1 MTERELDVF
10 ADLEGVPVRAGRLWA
25 RTRGRKESA
34 SFEYD
39 DGWLAHRAGFA
50 LDPMLPLGRGL
61 FHTEQ
66 PLFNAFGDPA
76 PDRWGQTLMRR
87 NERAR
92 AKAEGR
98 TPRTLLAVDFL
109 TLVDDATRLGALRFR
124 DASSGDAFLS
134 SSGKPVPP
142 LLELARLLSATS
154 RIAANEETD
163 ADLALVLAPGT
174 SLGGARPKASVR
186 DADGR
191 LLIAK
196 FPRKDDEWPLTRW
209 EATTLALAAHAKIDV
224 CQARLQDVARR
235 SVLLLKRFDRD
246 GARRTPFMSGLT
258 LLGATETEGHS
269 YVELAEALRREGA
282 EVQRDLRELW
292 RRMVFNILVSNTDDH
307 LRNHAFLR
315 AERGWRLSPAYDM
328 NPMPVDVRPRVHALA
343 LDETEGESSVEAA
356 LAVAPSFGLA
366 SVKEARAIAREVGA
380 AVSTWRAI
388 GAKHGLKK
396 RDLDRMESAFEHDD
410 LQAARK

>member
-1 MTERELDVF
+1 MMERELDVF
-10 ADLEGVPVRAGRLWA
+10 VDVEGVPMRAGRLWA
-25 RTRGRKESA
+25 RARGRNESA

-39 DGWLAHRAGFA
+39 DGWLSHRKGFA
-50 LDPMLPLGRGL
+50 LDPLLPLGRGL

-76 PDRWGQTLMRR
+76 PDRWGQTLLRR

-92 AKAEGR
+92 AKKEGR

-124 DASSGDAFLS
+124 EASSGDAFLS

-142 LLELARLLSATS
+142 LLDLTRLLAATS
-154 RIAANEETD
+154 RISANEETD

-186 DADGR
+186 DVDGR

-209 EATTLALAAHAKIDV
+209 EATTLALAARAKIHV
-224 CQARLQDVARR
+224 CEARLQDVARR
-235 SVLLLKRFDRD
+235 PVLLLARFDRD
-246 GARRTPFMSGLT
+246 GTRRTPFMSALT

-292 RRMVFNILVSNTDDH
+292 RRMVFNIIVSNTDDH
-307 LRNHAFLR
+307 LRNHALLR
-315 AERGWRLSPAYDM
+315 AERGWRLSPAYDL

-343 LDETEGESSVEAA
+343 LDETEGDSSMEAA
-356 LAVAPSFGLA
+356 LAVAPSFALPT
-366 SVKEARAIAREVGA
+366 VKEARAIAREVGE
-380 AVSTWRAI
+380 AVSAWRTI

-396 RDLDRMESAFEHDD
+396 RDLDRMESAFEHED
-410 LQAARK
+410 LRAALR